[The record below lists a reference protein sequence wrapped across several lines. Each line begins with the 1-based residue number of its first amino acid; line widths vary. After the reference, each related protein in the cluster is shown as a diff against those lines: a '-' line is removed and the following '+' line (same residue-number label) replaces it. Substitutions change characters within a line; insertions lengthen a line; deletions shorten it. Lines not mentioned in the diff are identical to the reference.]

1 MCTYPIDI
9 DFDIDDDESSYDADL
24 EIGMD
29 VIDFEDPADSY
40 SLPSFDD

>member
-1 MCTYPIDI
+1 MCTYPI

-24 EIGMD
+24 EVGMD

-40 SLPSFDD
+40 SLPSDFDD

>member
-1 MCTYPIDI
+1 MCTYPID
-9 DFDIDDDESSYDADL
+9 FDDDDDEIYDADL

-40 SLPSFDD
+40 SLPSDFNN